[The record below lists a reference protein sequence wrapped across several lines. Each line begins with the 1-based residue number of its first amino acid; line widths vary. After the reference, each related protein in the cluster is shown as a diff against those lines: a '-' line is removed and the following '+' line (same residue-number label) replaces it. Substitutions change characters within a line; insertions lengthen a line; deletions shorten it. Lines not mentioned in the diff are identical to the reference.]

1 MCERNDLYR
10 NVIAVTNRK
19 LCGRPFLQQ
28 IGRVCEKR
36 PAALILREKDLSE
49 GAYRTLAEDVRT
61 ICDSAGVKLILHK
74 YRHTALALGIHT
86 IHLPL
91 GDLTAMNGED
101 GADRGFFEE
110 IGCSVHSVQ
119 EAHRAQQLGADYL
132 IAGHIY
138 PTDCKKDLPPRGL
151 NFLREVCGAVSIPV
165 YAIGGIHP
173 DAALIRQ
180 VMNAGAAGACIMSA
194 AMRL

>member
-1 MCERNDLYR
+1 M
-10 NVIAVTNRK
+10 
-19 LCGRPFLQQ
+19 
-28 IGRVCEKR
+28 
-36 PAALILREKDLSE
+36 
-49 GAYRTLAEDVRT
+49 
-61 ICDSAGVKLILHK
+61 
-74 YRHTALALGIHT
+74 
-86 IHLPL
+86 
-91 GDLTAMNGED
+91 
-101 GADRGFFEE
+101 
-110 IGCSVHSVQ
+110 Q
-119 EAHRAQQLGADYL
+119 EARRAQQLGADYL

-173 DAALIRQ
+173 DADQIRQ